1 MLEPTAPPLAR
12 AAIDRDGDARALEDF
27 ADSFD
32 ADPSARVV
40 ALHRG
45 RALLAEQVEG
55 SSPALE
61 LRHPS
66 ALPSAQLRAYLGR
79 TVDRGLDGVD
89 GTAGASATPVE
100 VRVFDADAA
109 AAIEPEAARWA
120 GLRSAAPVLDES
132 HAALL
137 TEAIALANW
146 HEANAFC
153 PRCGSTTSVEQ
164 AGWVRR
170 CDREGNLHFPRTDPA
185 VIVLV
190 IDDDDRVLLG
200 SNALWEQHRF
210 SLLAGFVEPGES
222 LEQAVVREIG
232 EEAGIRV
239 DRVAYAGSQP
249 WPLPASLMLG
259 FTARVAADA
268 AAEARPDGVEILEL
282 RWFSRDDLAGATAE
296 IALPG
301 ETSIARWLLE
311 RWYGGPI
318 VERTSWDASQT
329 PQTTPHT
336 AQEVQ

>member
-1 MLEPTAPPLAR
+1 MLDPTAPPLAR

-27 ADSFD
+27 AERFD
-32 ADPSARVV
+32 ADPAARVV

-45 RALLAEQVEG
+45 RVLLSEQVEG

-66 ALPSAQLRAYLGR
+66 ALPPAQLRAYLGR
-79 TVDRGLDGVD
+79 TVDRGPAGAD
-89 GTAGASATPVE
+89 GTRGVSGTPVE

-120 GLRSAAPVLDES
+120 GLRTAAPVLDEG
-132 HAALL
+132 HATLL

-146 HEANAFC
+146 HDANAFC

-190 IDDDDRVLLG
+190 TDDDDRVLLG

-222 LEQAVVREIG
+222 LEQTVVREIG

-259 FTARVAADA
+259 FTARVATDA
-268 AAEARPDGVEILEL
+268 AAAARPDGVEILEL
-282 RWFSRDDLAGATAE
+282 RWFGRAELAEATTE

-318 VERTSWDASQT
+318 VEGT
-329 PQTTPHT
+329 PREAPHVS
-336 AQEVQ
+336 QEVQ